1 MRRARKRTKI
11 EDIALDMQCTA
22 ELMPG
27 PEDVVPDSQI
37 LAAMEEIQDLEE
49 KDRDGRTL
57 LSNAA
62 CYGRAETVKY
72 LLKRGADVR
81 TTDECGFT
89 ALHFAVQCGNEE
101 IVALLIEAGADVN
114 APVKYLLKRGAD
126 VRTTDECGF
135 TALHFAVQCGNEE
148 IVALLIEAGADVNA
162 QNQWG
167 NVPLSMGNRKTP
179 MGIYSLL
186 MQHGA
191 DPTIKNDY
199 GVSMDE
205 IYPFLTEMKNQIDHA
220 SYGKGSTLH
229 GRRIVQTP

>member
-62 CYGRAETVKY
+62 CYGRVKAVKY
-72 LLKRGADVR
+72 LLKRGADVN
-81 TTDECGFT
+81 TADECGFT

-101 IVALLIEAGADVN
+101 IISLLI
-114 APVKYLLKRGAD
+114 K
-126 VRTTDECGF
+126 
-135 TALHFAVQCGNEE
+135 
-148 IVALLIEAGADVNA
+148 AGADVNA

-167 NVPLSMGNRKTP
+167 NSPMSMGNMATP
-179 MGIYSLL
+179 QHIYALL
-186 MQHGA
+186 LQNGA
-191 DPTIKNDY
+191 DPEMKNFY
-199 GVSMDE
+199 GVSLSE
-205 IYPFLTEMKNQIDHA
+205 IYPFLAEMSEQINH
-220 SYGKGSTLH
+220 
-229 GRRIVQTP
+229 

>member
-11 EDIALDMQCTA
+11 EDIALDMECTA

-27 PEDVVPDSQI
+27 PEYVVPDSQI

-62 CYGRAETVKY
+62 CYGRVEAVKY
-72 LLKRGADVR
+72 LLKRGADV
-81 TTDECGFT
+81 
-89 ALHFAVQCGNEE
+89 H
-101 IVALLIEAGADVN
+101 
-114 APVKYLLKRGAD
+114 
-126 VRTTDECGF
+126 TTDECGF

-167 NVPLSMGNRKTP
+167 NVPLSMGDGATP
-179 MGIYSLL
+179 MRIYSLL

-205 IYPFLTEMKNQIDHA
+205 IYPFLTEMRKQINH
-220 SYGKGSTLH
+220 
-229 GRRIVQTP
+229 